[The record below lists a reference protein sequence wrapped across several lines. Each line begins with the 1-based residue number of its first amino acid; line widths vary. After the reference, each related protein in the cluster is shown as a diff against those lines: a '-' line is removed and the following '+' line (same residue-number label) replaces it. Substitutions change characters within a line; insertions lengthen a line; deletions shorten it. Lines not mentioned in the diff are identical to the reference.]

1 MTMTPT
7 LMTAADMRTFLIE
20 KRAADERMAQ
30 AKETERLKRWSN
42 SVVATML
49 ETIMKGHR
57 EDSKRCNSHA
67 DALAIVNL
75 AQSLGYEA
83 EVSVPS
89 DDPDDDSFY
98 AVVKAPELEVA
109 S

>member
-1 MTMTPT
+1 MTTPT

-20 KRAADERMAQ
+20 KRASDERMAQ
-30 AKETERLKRWSN
+30 AKEAERLKRWST

-57 EDSKRCNSHA
+57 EDSKRCNTHA
-67 DALAIVNL
+67 DAQVVVDLAR
-75 AQSLGYEA
+75 SLGYAA
-83 EVSVPS
+83 EVNAH
-89 DDPDDDSFY
+89 DDEDSYY
-98 AVVKAPELEVA
+98 AVVHAPVLEVA

>member
-57 EDSKRCNSHA
+57 EDSKRCNTHA
-67 DALAIVNL
+67 DAQAIVDL
-75 AQSLGYEA
+75 ARSLGYA
-83 EVSVPS
+83 ATVDAH
-89 DDPDDDSFY
+89 DDEDSYY
-98 AVVKAPELEVA
+98 AVVKTPELEVT
-109 S
+109 SP